1 MDRSRWMKMKRK
13 ELRGNFN
20 RQHFRR
26 IKIVSNWR
34 IVWKNRKEVPDA
46 RDKHLG
52 AKIHCI

>member
-1 MDRSRWMKMKRK
+1 MKMKRK